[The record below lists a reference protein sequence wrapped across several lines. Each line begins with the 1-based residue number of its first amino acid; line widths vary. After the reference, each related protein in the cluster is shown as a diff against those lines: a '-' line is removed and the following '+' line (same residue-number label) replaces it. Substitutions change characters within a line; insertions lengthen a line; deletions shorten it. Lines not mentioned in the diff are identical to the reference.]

1 MNRKKAREMTK
12 KKKKMMEEID
22 IFETKMNNKMF
33 NNRNNSKRL
42 R

>member
-1 MNRKKAREMTK
+1 MNRKKATEMT
-12 KKKKMMEEID
+12 KKKMMEEID

>member
-1 MNRKKAREMTK
+1 MNRKKAREMT

>member
-1 MNRKKAREMTK
+1 MNKKKATK
-12 KKKKMMEEID
+12 KTKKKMMEEID